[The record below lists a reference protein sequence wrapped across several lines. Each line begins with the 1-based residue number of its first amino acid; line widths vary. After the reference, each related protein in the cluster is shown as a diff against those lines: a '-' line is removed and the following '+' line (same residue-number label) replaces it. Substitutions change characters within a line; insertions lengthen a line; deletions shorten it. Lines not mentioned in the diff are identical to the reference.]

1 MKIEFWMLGD
11 TTKDFHKEGLDKFCA
26 RITKLIP
33 FETRI
38 INTKKGFN
46 KLPKQAWKKKEALLV
61 MDKLQTSDHLIL
73 LDEKGKS
80 FTSANFAKH
89 IDRLMNLN
97 KDRIVFLVGGP
108 WGFDESLYGRA
119 QGKLAISEMTFSH
132 QLIRVLFA
140 EQLYRGLSILKG
152 LPYHNE

>member
-61 MDKLQTSDHLIL
+61 MDKLQASDHLIL